1 MFKTQRFQIVEIPVP
16 SGSTSTKFNF
26 PDLPQ
31 LTGRNGYP
39 VKIQS
44 LVFYTT
50 DVMSV
55 SPLSGSDVVTSA
67 DVAKSFLTLYQGDLQ
82 TIYNLPCTQ
91 LNMLQSGGV
100 TGLVYQFQQN
110 LFADLIN
117 ISWTKSYISL
127 PTAPATTNCVYV
139 IGVHYSVEY

>member
-16 SGSTSTKFNF
+16 DGSTSTKFNF

-44 LVFYTT
+44 LVFYNSSSLST
-50 DVMSV
+50 
-55 SPLSGSDVVTSA
+55 SPLSGSNVVAPEDTQ
-67 DVAKSFLTLYQGDLQ
+67 KSYLTLYQGDLQ
-82 TIYNLPCTQ
+82 TIYNLPCVQ
-91 LNMLQSGGV
+91 LNMMQHAGESQVFQTYQS
-100 TGLVYQFQQN
+100 
-110 LFADLIN
+110 LFDNLIN
-117 ISWTKSYISL
+117 VSWTKSYISL
-127 PTAPATTNCVYV
+127 PTAPANTNVVYV